1 MYFEYVNEVAM
12 LWQLANKLYIW
23 LMDKESMAKN
33 VNLVIYI
40 KRYCLRHFHTI

>member
-12 LWQLANKLYIW
+12 LWQLANKLYIR
-23 LMDKESMAKN
+23 LMDKESMAKK

-40 KRYCLRHFHTI
+40 YI